1 MLWSGVVLQEG
12 QATFWFVV
20 EVEASVVNVRD
31 GEIVALLGGRQKRNA
46 EIEAKRV
53 GLLLRGTRCDSA
65 AIWPAVV
72 GERWRTEAKR
82 AADGVRG
89 LICRVFGRRRDR
101 NVALGD
107 VSISH
112 NI

>member
-1 MLWSGVVLQEG
+1 VLWSGVVLQEG

-53 GLLLRGTRCDSA
+53 GLLLRGT
-65 AIWPAVV
+65 
-72 GERWRTEAKR
+72 
-82 AADGVRG
+82 GVTVLQYG
-89 LICRVFGRRRDR
+89 QPW
-101 NVALGD
+101 
-107 VSISH
+107 
-112 NI
+112 